1 MMEEMISMA
10 NYDSTF
16 SKFDTT
22 LKLTGNYD
30 AENINFECLR
40 TSIDTYEAKCGKFT
54 DYGLMF
60 AKNFAEACEKF
71 SVEEIAKTISC

>member
-1 MMEEMISMA
+1 MKSMA

-16 SKFDTT
+16 NKFDAT
-22 LKLTGNYD
+22 LKLTGHYS

-60 AKNFAEACEKF
+60 VKNFA
-71 SVEEIAKTISC
+71 

>member
-1 MMEEMISMA
+1 MTSMA

-16 SKFDTT
+16 KKFDTT
-22 LKLTGNYD
+22 LKLTGTYD

-40 TSIDTYEAKCGKFT
+40 TSIDTYEARCGKFT

-60 AKNFAEACEKF
+60 AKNFAEACERF
-71 SVEEIAKTISC
+71 SAEEVINTITC